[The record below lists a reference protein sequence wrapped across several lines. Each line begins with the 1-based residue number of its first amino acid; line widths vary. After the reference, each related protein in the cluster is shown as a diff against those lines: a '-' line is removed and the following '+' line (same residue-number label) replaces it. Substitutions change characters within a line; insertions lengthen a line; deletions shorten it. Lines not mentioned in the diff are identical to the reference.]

1 MNLGLVGYP
10 PVGKKTLFKLL
21 TGQEIN
27 PETARAP
34 RQGLAP
40 VRDPRFGELVD
51 HYHPQKETPAIIEF
65 ELLPDLDEDAGRNAN
80 ALSALEHV
88 DAICHVVRTFV
99 DDSVYHVSGSVD
111 AVRDVDRFAEE
122 LQFNDLIF
130 IEKRLERIARE
141 QRTKKDERAQQELV
155 LLERMK
161 DYLENNTSLTSFE
174 LTSEEEKL
182 LASYPLLTRKA
193 VINIL
198 NVGEDDLGDESTLQK
213 LRAACGDA
221 PYAWIAVSAQIE
233 DELAQLEEEER
244 RAFLDDLGLE
254 RPALDRLTQLCYATL
269 GLISFFTVG
278 EDEVRAW
285 TLRLG
290 SLAPQAGRV
299 IHSDIERGFIRAEIM
314 RYDDLMELGGEEQIK
329 AAGKFMQKGRD
340 YTIEDGDI
348 IHFLFKV

>member
-1 MNLGLVGYP
+1 MKLGLVGYP
-10 PVGKKTLFKLL
+10 QVGKKTLFKLL
-21 TGQEIN
+21 TEQDIN

-40 VRDPRFGELVD
+40 VRDPRFDRLVD

-65 ELLPDLDEDAGRNAN
+65 ELLPDLDEDAGRNAD

-88 DAICHVVRTFV
+88 DAICHVIRTFA

-111 AVRDVDRFAEE
+111 AARDIDHFAEE

-130 IEKRLERIARE
+130 IDKRLERITRE
-141 QRTKKDERAQQELV
+141 QRTKKDERAQQELT

-161 DYLENNTSLTSFE
+161 DHLENEISLTGFALS
-174 LTSEEEKL
+174 SEEEKW
-182 LASYPLLTRKA
+182 LASYPLLTRKP

-198 NVGEDDLGDESTLQK
+198 NVGEGELGDDATLQK
-213 LRAACGDA
+213 LQTACDG

-285 TLRLG
+285 TIRAG

-340 YTIEDGDI
+340 YSVEDGDI